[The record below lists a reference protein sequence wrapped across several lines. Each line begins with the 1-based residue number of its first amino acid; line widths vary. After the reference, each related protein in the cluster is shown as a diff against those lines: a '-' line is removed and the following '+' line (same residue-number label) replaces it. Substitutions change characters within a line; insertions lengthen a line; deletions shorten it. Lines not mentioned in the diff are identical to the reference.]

1 MASWPMV
8 YNSLP
13 GYAGF
18 TSFTPTIPKLYWDVY
33 SQEERIKRICMELHK
48 LCEYANA
55 LNININLNHDMIET
69 LRLEFEQ
76 FKDSGFF
83 DYYAEQIENWINA
96 NMPDIIGKYVRMV
109 FFGLT
114 LDGHFVAYI
123 PEGTGWDDIIFDT
136 GAVYGS
142 EEYGR
147 LILLMDVDNASDV
160 LPDYEHDHTE
170 LGILQHLMENLENR
184 VKHNE
189 ETLYNPLEETEV
201 TYG

>member
-33 SQEERIKRICMELHK
+33 SQEERIKRICCELHK

-55 LNININLNHDMIET
+55 LNININLNHEMIEA
-69 LRLEFEQ
+69 LRLEFEK
-76 FKDSGFF
+76 FKETGFL
-83 DYYAEQIENWINA
+83 DYYADQIEKWINA
-96 NMPDIIGKYVRMV
+96 NMPDIIGKYIQMV

-114 LDGHFVAYI
+114 LDGYFVAYI
-123 PEGTGWDDIIFDT
+123 PEGTGWDDIVFDT

-142 EEYGR
+142 DEYGR
-147 LILLMDVDNASDV
+147 LILLYEVENATPTNQDLSAYRG
-160 LPDYEHDHTE
+160 DYELINNMIADLDSRVTTN
-170 LGILQHLMENLENR
+170 EN
-184 VKHNE
+184 
-189 ETLYNPLEETEV
+189 TLYNGITE
-201 TYG
+201 GE

>member
-48 LCEYANA
+48 LCEYATA
-55 LNININLNHDMIET
+55 MNININLNHDMIEA
-69 LRLEFEQ
+69 LRLEFEK

-83 DYYAEQIENWINA
+83 DYYEAQVKQWIEDNLKWIFTHVA
-96 NMPDIIGKYVRMV
+96 KQVY
-109 FFGLT
+109 FGLT

-123 PEGTGWDDIIFDT
+123 PDGWDDIIFDT
-136 GAVYGS
+136 GMIYG
-142 EEYGR
+142 EDTYGR
-147 LILLMDVDNASDV
+147 LILRWDVDNSNGEV
-160 LPDYEHDHTE
+160 NQRP
-170 LGILQHLMENLENR
+170 ENWR
-184 VKHNE
+184 F
-189 ETLYNPLEETEV
+189 
-201 TYG
+201 

>member
-48 LCEYANA
+48 LCEYASAMN
-55 LNININLNHDMIET
+55 LNINLNHEMIEA

-76 FKDSGFF
+76 FKESGFF
-83 DYYAEQIENWINA
+83 DYYAEQIENWIND
-96 NMPDIIGKYVRMV
+96 NMPDIIRKSIKMV

-114 LDGHFVAYI
+114 SDGYFCAYI
-123 PEGTGWDDIIFDT
+123 PEAWSDIVFDT
-136 GAVYGS
+136 GMQFGKFD
-142 EEYGR
+142 YGR
-147 LILLMDVDNASDV
+147 LILRYNVDGSGVIDNTGRYDDAN
-160 LPDYEHDHTE
+160 TE
-170 LGILQHLMENLENR
+170 SILARIIALEERVNR
-184 VKHNE
+184 NDG
-189 ETLYNPLEETEV
+189 TLYTDLVLGGN
-201 TYG
+201 